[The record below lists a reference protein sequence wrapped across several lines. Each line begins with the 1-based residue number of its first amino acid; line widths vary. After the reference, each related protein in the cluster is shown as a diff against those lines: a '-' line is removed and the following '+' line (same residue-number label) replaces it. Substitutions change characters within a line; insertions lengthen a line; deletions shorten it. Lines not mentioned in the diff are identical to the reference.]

1 MEIVVTKEEVVSM
14 TDTQLVETLNT
25 IEELI
30 DQLDYSIDHD
40 CVMDGSYLHGQY
52 LHELT
57 QYRNMVVW
65 LMKEIT
71 KRELM

>member
-1 MEIVVTKEEVVSM
+1 MEIVLTKEEVVSM
-14 TDTQLVETLNT
+14 TDAQLVETLST
-25 IEELI
+25 IEEKI

-40 CVMDGSYLHGQY
+40 CVIIGSYLHGQY

-57 QYRNMVVW
+57 QYRVMIVW
-65 LMKEIT
+65 IMNEMT